1 MQMRMMMM
9 MSNWWA
15 VVVLLLI
22 AGGGRMLSGGVVD
35 AAVYYAELAPF
46 GNYSRVEQGYVR
58 VFTSNSRHLDIIA
71 YYGTVRGVTP
81 NLDRMM
87 DCTATN
93 ACGVHIHAGFACDT
107 SEGQGPHLYDTV
119 KVPIDPWIIERHESS
134 DDNGIGRY
142 NGVVDQGT
150 NDIDGRAFVV
160 HNETGGRI
168 ACGILT
174 LEDQEATDDDY
185 YDDYYYNYDES
196 YMCPPY
202 STVIRG
208 VRTLQ
213 SFRDSCRCRDGY
225 YRLGN
230 TCAARECGYY
240 QCPKNSVVRDDIVVD
255 CLYSIRDCV
264 CHDGYRKSGGYCV
277 LVVATA
283 LDAAALDAD
292 AADAASS
299 GYNGE

>member
-1 MQMRMMMM
+1 MMMM
-9 MSNWWA
+9 AGYCNWWA
-15 VVVLLLI
+15 VVVFLLV
-22 AGGGRMLSGGVVD
+22 AGGGRMHSSSSVD
-35 AAVYYAELAPF
+35 AAVYYAELTPF

-58 VFTSNSRHLDIIA
+58 VFTSSSRHTDIIA
-71 YYGTVRGVTP
+71 YYGTVRGVTR
-81 NLDRMM
+81 NLDSTI

-93 ACGVHIHAGFACDT
+93 ACGVHIHAGYACDT
-107 SEGQGPHLYDTV
+107 SETQGPHLYDMV

-134 DDNGIGRY
+134 DENGIGRY
-142 NGVVDQGT
+142 SGVVDQGT